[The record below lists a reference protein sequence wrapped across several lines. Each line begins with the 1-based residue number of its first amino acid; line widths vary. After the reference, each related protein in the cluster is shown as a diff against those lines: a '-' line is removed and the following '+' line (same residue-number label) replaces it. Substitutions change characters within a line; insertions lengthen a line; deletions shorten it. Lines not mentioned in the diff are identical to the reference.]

1 MTYLVESRDDI
12 QTLPH
17 AVWLARVTATTVGY
31 GDVTPDTQACHEVV
45 GIHYHG
51 SLLLSL
57 LGMRDEFV
65 FCSKSLPGL
74 SC

>member
-31 GDVTPDTQACHEVV
+31 GDVTPDTQAGHEVV
-45 GIHYHG
+45 GILYRWRHLRKIYEG
-51 SLLLSL
+51 RAD
-57 LGMRDEFV
+57 GN
-65 FCSKSLPGL
+65 PQT
-74 SC
+74 